1 MKKLLVCV
9 ALAGTLLFAGTAS
22 VFASGTAHSSHA
34 AHNKTCIQE
43 TGNVQGKSITY
54 GTCYMDDGIKGCE
67 EHGSSCRFIDKDG
80 DGICDN
86 NYDDD
91 SGNCYSEPGTESHH
105 SEGSYHNEGGRHHSE
120 SSHHG
125 HSFRDGE
132 GYRK

>member
-54 GTCYMDDGIKGCE
+54 GTCYMDDG
-67 EHGSSCRFIDKDG
+67 
-80 DGICDN
+80 
-86 NYDDD
+86 
-91 SGNCYSEPGTESHH
+91 SGNCYSEPGSESHH